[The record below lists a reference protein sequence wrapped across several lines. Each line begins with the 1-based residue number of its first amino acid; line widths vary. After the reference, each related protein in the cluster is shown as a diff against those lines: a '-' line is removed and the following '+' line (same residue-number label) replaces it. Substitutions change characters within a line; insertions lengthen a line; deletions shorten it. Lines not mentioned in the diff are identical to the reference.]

1 MNETKVWTR
10 KSELTQ
16 GNFLGSLTQP
26 EIIRQGPFELTDI
39 VYDLIKQE
47 IARMGCVEY
56 NTAVRRNVMNFDG
69 IEDFEILQCP

>member
-1 MNETKVWTR
+1 MNQFFSSSCRFMKMNETKVWTR

-39 VYDLIKQE
+39 VYDLIK
-47 IARMGCVEY
+47 
-56 NTAVRRNVMNFDG
+56 
-69 IEDFEILQCP
+69 